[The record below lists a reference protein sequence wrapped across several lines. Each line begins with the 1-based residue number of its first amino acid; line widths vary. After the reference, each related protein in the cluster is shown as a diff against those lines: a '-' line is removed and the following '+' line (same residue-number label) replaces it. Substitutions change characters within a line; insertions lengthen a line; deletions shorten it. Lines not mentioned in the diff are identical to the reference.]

1 MGKLDH
7 EWVKASLDMADNER
21 SKITERE
28 REMHGLSSVRLKCFI
43 NNLCAA
49 EGVKYLE
56 IGTYKGATLIAAMR
70 GNNIKATG
78 VDNFRYDDREPNK
91 WAPEGYIWDNM
102 KSQLEANLNT
112 YRLQPDVVNGD
123 NILIIEGDFREAE
136 LTKNNYNVCFFD
148 VTPVNAEIYDGFFE
162 KILPSLSQSS
172 VVIFSQQSTH
182 MHAEMLNEA
191 MKRHE
196 SKFNTQWSEIRVSG
210 GNADASKYYSGIRVF
225 GIVKKAV
232 ATPKVAPKP
241 SANTQVKNG

>member
-1 MGKLDH
+1 MGKLNH
-7 EWVKASLDMADNER
+7 EWVKASLEMADNER

-28 REMHGLSSVRLKCFI
+28 REMHGLSSVRLKCLI

-49 EGVKYLE
+49 ESVNYLE
-56 IGTYKGATLIAAMR
+56 IGVYKGATLIAAMR
-70 GNNIKATG
+70 GNNINATG
-78 VDNFRYDDREPNK
+78 VDNFKYDDREPNK

-123 NILIIEGDFREAE
+123 KIQIIEGDFQKAD
-136 LTKNNYNVCFFD
+136 LPKGKFNVCFFD
-148 VTPVNAEIYDGFFE
+148 ISPVDGASYDEFFE
-162 KILPSLSQSS
+162 HILPALAQSS
-172 VVIFSQQSTH
+172 VVIFSQQSNNV
-182 MHAEMLNEA
+182 HANQLNDA

-196 SKFNTQWSEIRVSG
+196 AKVNSQFDEIRVSG

-225 GIVKKAV
+225 GFVKKTV
-232 ATPKVAPKP
+232 ATPKVTPKP